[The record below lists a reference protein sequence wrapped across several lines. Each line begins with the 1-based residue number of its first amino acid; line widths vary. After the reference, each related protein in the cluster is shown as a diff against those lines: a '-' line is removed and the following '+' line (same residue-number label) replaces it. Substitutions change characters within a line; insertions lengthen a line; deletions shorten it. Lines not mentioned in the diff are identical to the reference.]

1 MKHLRLKAAALA
13 AALALLCAGC
23 GAPAS
28 SAPSSSGGVSSAP
41 ASSAPASSAPAQ
53 ETAALGEY
61 RAMWVSYLEWESFD
75 FSSEAAFAADAD
87 EMMQNCVDMGLNVV
101 IAQVR
106 PFADAL
112 YPSELFPWSHLC
124 TGVQGQDPG
133 FDPLDTLIAEA
144 HSRGLSLEG
153 WINPYRLRG
162 SASQPAQLC
171 PASLASTHPEW
182 VVTVADG
189 VYLNPAIPEA
199 AAYVVDGVAELV
211 SRYAVDGVHFDDY
224 FYPTT
229 DPSIDAAQFAASGAQ
244 DLEAWRRQ
252 NVTALVKAAH
262 DAVKAQDPTLRFGVS
277 PQGNPDNDVHQQY
290 SDVYSWLAAEG
301 EDAVVDYLC
310 PQLYW
315 GYGYTLSGGS
325 ERFAYPNILAE
336 WLAMPR
342 GSAALYIGLGAYR
355 IGDGDGGANPD
366 STAQWSTGQALARQV
381 AELRAQGAGGYALYR
396 YGSLF
401 ANSAWPQLAQ
411 AECQALQAA
420 NSAAEVV

>member
-1 MKHLRLKAAALA
+1 M
-13 AALALLCAGC
+13 
-23 GAPAS
+23 
-28 SAPSSSGGVSSAP
+28 
-41 ASSAPASSAPAQ
+41 
-53 ETAALGEY
+53 
-61 RAMWVSYLEWESFD
+61 
-75 FSSEAAFAADAD
+75 
-87 EMMQNCVDMGLNVV
+87 
-101 IAQVR
+101 
-106 PFADAL
+106 
-112 YPSELFPWSHLC
+112 
-124 TGVQGQDPG
+124 
-133 FDPLDTLIAEA
+133 
-144 HSRGLSLEG
+144 
-153 WINPYRLRG
+153 
-162 SASQPAQLC
+162 
-171 PASLASTHPEW
+171 
-182 VVTVADG
+182 
-189 VYLNPAIPEA
+189 
-199 AAYVVDGVAELV
+199 VDGVAELV

-244 DLEAWRRQ
+244 DLDAWRRQ

-290 SDVYSWLAAEG
+290 SDVYGWLAAEG

-342 GSAALYIGLGAYR
+342 GSATLYIGLGAYR

-396 YGSLF
+396 MARCSQTAPGLSSPRPNARLCRRQTAPQRLSKRQKCGIIRRICARRSLSGSEPINEINEINDFNGFNGFNDLNGF
-401 ANSAWPQLAQ
+401 HVLRGFSMNRSIIRALCALALAGALALSLAGCESIKNGVANALGFSSNAQQEEDTTNWPRPPPTPSCCPRAPTPPPSGPTWCRTAPCTGCTTASGRGTPAISRCRGQPDHHRLRHRRGHP
-411 AECQALQAA
+411 AL
-420 NSAAEVV
+420 

>member
-1 MKHLRLKAAALA
+1 MSRKRTKRTAPRRAARGRLTRRAFLLGAGAAAG
-13 AALALLCAGC
+13 AGLVWASRSQSKAQPT
-23 GAPAS
+23 APQQP
-28 SAPSSSGGVSSAP
+28 AP
-41 ASSAPASSAPAQ
+41 
-53 ETAALGEY
+53 GEY
-61 RAMWVSYLEWESFD
+61 RAAWISYIELQGMDYTSA
-75 FSSEAAFAADAD
+75 EAFRASAEAMMDHCAAL
-87 EMMQNCVDMGLNVV
+87 GLNTV
-101 IAQVR
+101 IVQVR
-106 PFADAL
+106 PFGDAL
-112 YPSELFPWSHLC
+112 YPSALFPWSHLC

-290 SDVYSWLAAEG
+290 SDVYSWLAADG

-355 IGDGDGGANPD
+355 IGDGDGGGPD